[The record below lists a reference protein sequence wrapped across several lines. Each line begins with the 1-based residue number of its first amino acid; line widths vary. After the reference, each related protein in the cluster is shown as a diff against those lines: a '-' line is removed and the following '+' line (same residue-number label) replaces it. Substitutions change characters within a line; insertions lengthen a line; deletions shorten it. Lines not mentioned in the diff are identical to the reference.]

1 MISLSGGQTGE
12 APIKVL
18 LTDDYFSDV
27 NLKSMR
33 RIMNIVYV
41 QVSLHKFDFDFG
53 LLIHFCYLF
62 FNLGS
67 IVESI
72 QFGL

>member
-1 MISLSGGQTGE
+1 MLKAADSVISLSGQTGE

-33 RIMNIVYV
+33 RIMNIVYIEV
-41 QVSLHKFDFDFG
+41 RNYKV
-53 LLIHFCYLF
+53 
-62 FNLGS
+62 
-67 IVESI
+67 V
-72 QFGL
+72 